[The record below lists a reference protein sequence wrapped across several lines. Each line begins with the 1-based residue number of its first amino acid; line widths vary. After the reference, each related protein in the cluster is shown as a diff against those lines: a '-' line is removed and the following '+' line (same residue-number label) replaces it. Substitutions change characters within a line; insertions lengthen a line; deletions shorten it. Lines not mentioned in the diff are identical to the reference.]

1 MQALM
6 PNTQLLHIEMYSY
19 ILQRLKGCVIRDSWA
34 TTSTSTCKTKNFLT
48 YFNFL
53 LIDKLILSIA
63 RLFASVSIVE
73 AIAFLH
79 LKYCTIIALLLC
91 PPSTPQIVEFLN
103 IVNRKK
109 NMQKVFTLWVPAN
122 KGLALNQVHKSFKK
136 IL

>member
-19 ILQRLKGCVIRDSWA
+19 ILQRLKGCVIRDSRA

-48 YFNFL
+48 DFNFL

-63 RLFASVSIVE
+63 RLFASVSIE

-109 NMQKVFTLWVPAN
+109 NMQKVFTL
-122 KGLALNQVHKSFKK
+122 
-136 IL
+136 